1 MIETIRTFTAL
12 SEEFVELFMKH
23 HPVAATEAGIH
34 DYDHLLPDD
43 SPDGLAAR
51 AAWLCDLDQRLVAA
65 VPWDELPVEPRVDYA
80 LLRSR
85 IAALRADLEEIGVPR
100 RHPGLFLDRAFNAVH
115 LLLARSFAPL
125 DERKEAAVSRLMS
138 IPDYLESVRP
148 NLGQVPRV
156 LLEASL
162 EMAAQGP
169 TFVDEIVRTLL
180 RQFPGEAER
189 LEHAGNRARSGF
201 LAFLDWM
208 ERDLGPK
215 SGGTFAIG
223 ERWMNYKL
231 EREHMLPWTCTELER
246 IGREHVAHAQ
256 VLLEDEARRHH
267 AKRHWRELIVEGRR
281 RAPEPHWLRDAYVAE
296 MERAKRFV
304 LDRRIAPLPAGERL
318 EVLDTPVFERAML
331 PYAAYQAPAPFDAD
345 PTGVLYV
352 TPIDIRKSKDEQ
364 QAQLGAH
371 CTPALP
377 IIALH
382 EGYPGHHLQ
391 LTHANRAATRLRRI
405 VHSDVFAEGW
415 ALYCEELMW
424 EQGYFT
430 ADPLTRLFQLRDL
443 LFRACRVVLDAA
455 LQSGRMTPEQAT
467 DYLVDEA
474 MIDPAVAGREV
485 QRYCMTPTQPMS
497 YLVGKLQILELRA
510 EAQQRLGPRFHLHD
524 FHAALLASGTIPPA
538 LVREELWSRLG
549 LE

>member
-34 DYDHLLPDD
+34 DYDHLMPDD
-43 SPDGLAAR
+43 SPDGLKAR
-51 AAWLCDLDQRLVAA
+51 ASWLRDLDQRLVAS
-65 VPWDELPVEPRVDYA
+65 VPWEELPREPRVDFA

-85 IAALRADLEEIGVPR
+85 VAALRADLEEIRVPQR
-100 RHPGLFLDRAFNAVH
+100 NPGLFLERAFNAVH

-125 DERKEAAVSRLMS
+125 DERKEAAVARLMA
-138 IPDYLESVRP
+138 IPEYLEAVKP
-148 NLGQVPRV
+148 NLQQVPPE
-156 LLEASL
+156 LLASAQ

-201 LAFLDWM
+201 LKFHDWM
-208 ERDLGPK
+208 ERELKPRA
-215 SGGTFAIG
+215 GGTFAIG

-231 EREHMLPWTCTELER
+231 EREHMVPYTCVELER
-246 IGREHVAHAQ
+246 VGREHVAHAH
-256 VLLEDEARRHH
+256 VLLEDEARRHDS
-267 AKRHWRELIVEGRR
+267 KRVWRELIEEGRR
-281 RAPEPHWLRDAYVAE
+281 RTPESHWLREAYVAE
-296 MERAKRFV
+296 MDRARRFV
-304 LDRRIAPLPAGERL
+304 AERRIAPLPIGDRL
-318 EVLDTPVFERAML
+318 EILDTPVFERAL
-331 PYAAYQAPAPFDAD
+331 QPYALYQAPGPFDAE
-345 PTGVLYV
+345 PAGVLYV
-352 TPIDIRKSKDEQ
+352 TPIDIRRSKDEQ
-364 QAQLGAH
+364 AAQLGVH

-391 LTHANRAATRLRRI
+391 LSHANRAATRLRRI
-405 VHSDVFAEGW
+405 AHSDVFAEGW
-415 ALYCEELMW
+415 ALYCEEMMW
-424 EQGYFT
+424 EQGYFI

-455 LQSGRMTPEQAT
+455 LHSGRMTPEQAVA
-467 DYLVDEA
+467 YLVEEA
-474 MIDPAVAGREV
+474 MLTPALARSEV
-485 QRYCMTPTQPMS
+485 RRYCTTPTQPMS
-497 YLVGKLQILELRA
+497 YLIGKLQILELRS
-510 EAQQRLGPRFHLHD
+510 EAQQKLGARFQLHD

-538 LVREELWSRLG
+538 LVREELWPRLG
-549 LE
+549 VA